1 VTQFLQI
8 AVLFDIAKIYY
19 FQHCFS
25 RSFDS
30 SQPYRIWSQ
39 RCLCHIFV
47 SYCSRYAF
55 DHQTQSWHFMHFIL
69 PFQWC
74 QHLVPTLPSV
84 KEGDDGRARENK
96 RGGERVMPLVLRNL
110 VLKTCVENVLPS
122 SLVRFRIIEVSRV
135 VQGLATINWFTDT
148 FSASHVPT
156 FCVVVSVFEV
166 KVHAFQRCLGQCLS
180 TAVEPG

>member
-1 VTQFLQI
+1 MTQFVQI
-8 AVLFDIAKIYY
+8 AVLFDMAKIYY

-55 DHQTQSWHFMHFIL
+55 DHQAQTWHFMHFIL
-69 PFQWC
+69 PFQCANVTVCKGGGWESERIEGEGRGLC
-74 QHLVPTLPSV
+74 RLFWNTLFW
-84 KEGDDGRARENK
+84 K
-96 RGGERVMPLVLRNL
+96 R
-110 VLKTCVENVLPS
+110 VESVLPS
-122 SLVRFRIIEVSRV
+122 SLVRFCIIEVSRV

-148 FSASHVPT
+148 LSVWVLSSASHVPT
-156 FCVVVSVFEV
+156 LC
-166 KVHAFQRCLGQCLS
+166 CGQC
-180 TAVEPG
+180 VWG